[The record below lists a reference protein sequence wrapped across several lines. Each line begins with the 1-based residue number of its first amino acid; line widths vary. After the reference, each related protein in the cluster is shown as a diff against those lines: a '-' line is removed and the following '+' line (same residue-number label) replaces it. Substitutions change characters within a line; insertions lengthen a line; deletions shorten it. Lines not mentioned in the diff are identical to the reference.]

1 MGVIPMQ
8 DAELQTYLQTLDI
21 KFVLP
26 NGETSAPWN
35 HPQNET
41 DRSKDYNGGKQY
53 MKAGLSAEV

>member
-1 MGVIPMQ
+1 MQ